1 MGVRGVPGH
10 VSTYFRAR
18 IESGATVERTTEMA
32 TVNLQ
37 AQPREGTGKGR
48 ARKLRQADRIP
59 AVLYGH
65 GTDPVSLS
73 VGAVEV
79 RKALSTSAGSNA
91 VIKLEVEGDANE
103 RAAIFKAIQRHPVT
117 RKIVHLD
124 LLSIDLTQPIEVNVH
139 VRPIGTPIGVK
150 LEGGVLGW
158 ARREVLIRVL
168 PTRIPE
174 AIELDISELHVNQVL
189 HVGDLVVG
197 AEIEILDDAAMTIC
211 SIASSKL
218 AIEDAPA
225 AEAVTEETPT
235 GAA

>member
-1 MGVRGVPGH
+1 
-10 VSTYFRAR
+10 
-18 IESGATVERTTEMA
+18 MA

-37 AQPREGTGKGR
+37 AQPREGTGKGT

-65 GTDPVSLS
+65 GTDPVNLSL
-73 VGAVEV
+73 GALEV

-91 VIKLEVEGDANE
+91 VIKLEVEGDRKE
-103 RAAIFKAIQRHPVT
+103 RAAIFKAIQRHPVS
-117 RKIVHLD
+117 RKIIHLD
-124 LLSIDLTQPIEVNVH
+124 LLSIDLNVPVEVNVH
-139 VRPIGTPIGVK
+139 LRPLGIPIGVK

-158 ARREVLIRVL
+158 ARRDVRIRVL

-174 AIELDISELHVNQVL
+174 AIDLDISGLHVNQVV

-197 AEIEILDDAAMTIC
+197 EGVEVLDDADTTLC
-211 SIASSKL
+211 SVASSRLKVD
-218 AIEDAPA
+218 EDTAG
-225 AEAVTEETPT
+225 EETAEEPTT

>member
-1 MGVRGVPGH
+1 
-10 VSTYFRAR
+10 
-18 IESGATVERTTEMA
+18 MA

-37 AQPREGTGKGR
+37 ALPREGKGKGT

-59 AVLYGH
+59 AILYGH

-73 VGAVEV
+73 VGAVDV

-91 VIKLEVEGDANE
+91 VIKLEVEGDRSQ

-117 RKIVHLD
+117 RKIIHLD
-124 LLSIDLTQPIEVNVH
+124 LLSIDLTKPVEVSVH
-139 VRPIGTPIGVK
+139 LRPVGTPVGVK

-158 ARREVLIRVL
+158 ARRDVRIRVL

-174 AIELDISELHVNQVL
+174 AVDLDISGLHVNQVL
-189 HVGDLVVG
+189 HFGDLSVG
-197 AEIEILDDAAMTIC
+197 EGIEVLDDPDMTIC
-211 SIASSKL
+211 SVASSRL
-218 AIEDAPA
+218 AVDEGAA
-225 AEAVTEETPT
+225 AETAEEPTT